1 MGVDL
6 RCAHVAKRYW
16 IRPWQDERRPSW
28 ADRLGIRRV
37 GSTDFWAL
45 RDVSFEVARGQVLG
59 VIGRNG
65 AGKSTLFK
73 LLSGITAPTA
83 GRIEIDGRLSALIEV
98 GSGFHPELTGRENVY
113 LAGAILGMSR
123 RHITSN
129 LDAIVEFAGVAPF
142 IDLPVKRYSS
152 GMCVRLGFSVA
163 AHLEPDILLLD
174 EVLAVGDA
182 AFQTK
187 CYDRVEALRRDGI
200 TIVLIS
206 HDLAAVDRL
215 CDRALLM
222 ERGGIVLDGP
232 PRDVIARYA
241 EEVGR
246 AVFAPDGAA
255 DADRGPVVVTHVGL
269 REPGGRPT
277 STFRTGDPV
286 VVRVEL
292 LAHQVV
298 PDAVVEL
305 SFRSLDDELQCEF
318 ATDEG
323 GQGLR
328 LTPGAGAVDFHCA
341 SVTLPPGVYAL
352 DAAVRRQGTT
362 GGVALDARRHC
373 AMLRVDPG
381 RQVRG
386 RVYMPHD
393 WHWSETTTAING
405 HGQGAR

>member
-1 MGVDL
+1 
-6 RCAHVAKRYW
+6 
-16 IRPWQDERRPSW
+16 
-28 ADRLGIRRV
+28 V
-37 GSTDFWAL
+37 GT
-45 RDVSFEVARGQVLG
+45 
-59 VIGRNG
+59 
-65 AGKSTLFK
+65 
-73 LLSGITAPTA
+73 
-83 GRIEIDGRLSALIEV
+83 
-98 GSGFHPELTGRENVY
+98 GFHPELTGRENVY

-123 RHITSN
+123 RHIASN
-129 LDAIVEFAGVAPF
+129 LDAIVDFAGVAAF

-187 CYDRVEALRRDGI
+187 CYDRVETLRRQGI
-200 TIVLIS
+200 TIVLVS
-206 HDLAAVDRL
+206 HDLAAVDRV
-215 CDRALLM
+215 CDRALLL

-246 AVFAPDGAA
+246 AVFTPSATDVTE
-255 DADRGPVVVTHVGL
+255 GPVVVTRV
-269 REPGGRPT
+269 RARRPGGDET

-286 VVRVEL
+286 TVCVEL
-292 LAHQVV
+292 LARQFV

-305 SFRSLDDELQCEF
+305 AFRSLEDELQCEF
-318 ATDEG
+318 GTDEG
-323 GQGLR
+323 GQALR
-328 LTPGAGAVDFHCA
+328 LVPGTGAVDFHCDA
-341 SVTLPPGVYAL
+341 LALPPGVYAL

-362 GGVALDARRHC
+362 GALTLDARRHC

-386 RVYMPHD
+386 RFYMPHD
-393 WHWSETTTAING
+393 WRWSDTTSAANG
-405 HGQGAR
+405 AGHRVR

>member
-1 MGVDL
+1 MRVDL
-6 RCAHVAKRYW
+6 RCTGVAKRYR
-16 IRPWQDERRPSW
+16 IRPGPEERPSW
-28 ADRLGIRRV
+28 RDRLGIRRLGARDV
-37 GSTDFWAL
+37 WAL
-45 RDVSFEVARGQVLG
+45 HDVSFEVARGEVLG

-83 GRIEIDGRLSALIEV
+83 GRIEIAGRLSALIEV
-98 GSGFHPELTGRENVY
+98 GSGFHPELSGRENVY
-113 LAGAILGMSR
+113 LAGAILGMPR
-123 RHITSN
+123 RRITDN
-129 LDAIVEFAGVAPF
+129 LEAIVDFAGVAPF
-142 IDLPVKRYSS
+142 VDLPVKRYSS

-187 CYDRVEALRRDGI
+187 CYDRVQALRQAGI

-206 HDLAAVDRL
+206 HDLAAIDRL
-215 CDRALLM
+215 CDRALLL
-222 ERGGIVLDGP
+222 ERGGIVMDGA

-241 EEVGR
+241 EEVGQG
-246 AVFAPDGAA
+246 AFAPAGAGA
-255 DADRGPVVVTHVGL
+255 VGSGPVVVTRVRL
-269 REPGGRPT
+269 REPGGRET
-277 STFRTGDPV
+277 STFRTGDAV
-286 VVRVEL
+286 VVRVEV

-298 PDAVVEL
+298 SDAVVEL
-305 SFRSLDDELQCEF
+305 SVRSLDDELQCGF
-318 ATDEG
+318 ATDDG

-328 LTPGAGAVDFHCA
+328 LAPGPGAVDFRCG
-341 SVTLPPGVYAL
+341 SLTLPPGVYAL

-362 GGVALDARRHC
+362 GGVALDTRRHC

-386 RVYMPHD
+386 RFYMPHD
-393 WHWSETTTAING
+393 WRWNATTTAGNG
-405 HGQGAR
+405 DGRGAR

>member
-6 RCAHVAKRYW
+6 RCTGVAKRYR
-16 IRPWQDERRPSW
+16 IRQWQEERPSW
-28 ADRLGIRRV
+28 RDRMGIRRL
-37 GSTDFWAL
+37 GTRDFWAL
-45 RDVSFEVARGQVLG
+45 RDVSFEVATGEVLG
-59 VIGRNG
+59 IIGRNG

-73 LLSGITAPTA
+73 LLSGITAPSA
-83 GRIEIDGRLSALIEV
+83 GRIEIAGRLSALIEV

-123 RHITSN
+123 RHITGN

-182 AFQTK
+182 AFQTR
-187 CYDRVEALRRDGI
+187 CYDRVDALRRSGI
-200 TIVLIS
+200 TVVLIS

-215 CDRALLM
+215 CDRVLLM
-222 ERGGIVLDGP
+222 ERGGIVVGGT

-246 AVFAPDGAA
+246 GAFAPTGAA
-255 DADRGPVVVTHVGL
+255 DVATGPVVVTHVRL
-269 REPGGRPT
+269 REAGGRET

-286 VVRVEL
+286 IVRVEL
-292 LAHQVV
+292 LAHKVV
-298 PDAVVEL
+298 TDAVVEL
-305 SFRSLDDELQCEF
+305 SVRSLDDELQSEL

-328 LTPGAGAVDFHCA
+328 LSPGPGAVDFRCA
-341 SVTLPPGVYAL
+341 SITLPPGVYAL
-352 DAAVRRQGTT
+352 DAVVRRQGTT
-362 GGVALDARRHC
+362 GGVVLDSRRHC

-393 WHWSETTTAING
+393 WRWSETATAVANG
-405 HGQGAR
+405 VGRRTP

>member
-1 MGVDL
+1 VRTWPSGTGS
-6 RCAHVAKRYW
+6 A
-16 IRPWQDERRPSW
+16 RRRTSVPAGPTGW
-28 ADRLGIRRV
+28 AS
-37 GSTDFWAL
+37 GSRDFWAL
-45 RDVSFEVARGQVLG
+45 RDVSFEVARGEVLG

-83 GRIEIDGRLSALIEV
+83 GRIEIDGRLAALIEV

-123 RHITSN
+123 RHITSS

-222 ERGGIVLDGP
+222 ESGGVVLDGL

-241 EEVGR
+241 EDVGR
-246 AVFAPDGAA
+246 AAFATDDATDAA
-255 DADRGPVVVTHVGL
+255 RGPVVVTRVAL
-269 REPGGRPT
+269 REPGGRET
-277 STFRTGDPV
+277 STFRTGDAV

-298 PDAVVEL
+298 TDAVVEL

-323 GQGLR
+323 GAGLR
-328 LTPGAGAVDFHCA
+328 LTPGPGAVDFRCA

-386 RVYMPHD
+386 RFYMPHD
-393 WHWSETTTAING
+393 WHWNETTTAANG
-405 HGQGAR
+405 FKAGAR